1 MLSSHYLSNHYIY
14 LQVVSPIRGL
24 PVEMR
29 LVPFEHKAASL
40 GSLGSLGTS
49 VHLRCLPASGF
60 HHVKRVAHSGQG
72 LR

>member
-1 MLSSHYLSNHYIY
+1 MLSSHYLSHHYIY

-40 GSLGSLGTS
+40 GTS

>member
-40 GSLGSLGTS
+40 ASLGTS
-49 VHLRCLPASGF
+49 VHLLCLPATGF

>member
-1 MLSSHYLSNHYIY
+1 M
-14 LQVVSPIRGL
+14 VSPIRGL

-29 LVPFEHKAASL
+29 LVPFEHKAA
-40 GSLGSLGTS
+40 SLGSLGTS

>member
-40 GSLGSLGTS
+40 GSLGTS

>member
-1 MLSSHYLSNHYIY
+1 MLSSHYLSN

-49 VHLRCLPASGF
+49 VHLRCLPATGF